1 MLGNGSVD
9 GCDGIACK
17 DGENFC
23 GMYQRGCP
31 HWSLVAEVNSMLV
44 TRSNRPTK
52 YMLGL
57 GHQPEAE
64 DTMDLEDRK
73 TIYRLLPLSV
83 IT

>member
-1 MLGNGSVD
+1 MVPSMAVMASLARTEGIFV
-9 GCDGIACK
+9 GCTK
-17 DGENFC
+17 
-23 GMYQRGCP
+23 
-31 HWSLVAEVNSMLV
+31 EVV
-44 TRSNRPTK
+44 RTGPK

>member
-17 DGENFC
+17 DGGNFC
-23 GMYQRGCP
+23 VYQRGCP
-31 HWSLVAEVNSMLV
+31 HWFLVAEVNSMLV

-52 YMLGL
+52 YMPVL

-73 TIYRLLPLSV
+73 TIQRLLPLSV